1 MQNELDAKFLFSVFS
16 KIEKHGK
23 AINNELGAG
32 FELEGI
38 TVNSGF
44 DGYEVYFS
52 NGKVQLTLGFHN
64 KWHSDAKSET
74 DMDEFMAQLRKINRQ
89 Y

>member
-32 FELEGI
+32 FELEGV

-74 DMDEFMAQLRKINRQ
+74 DMDEFMAQLRNINRQ
-89 Y
+89 H

>member
-1 MQNELDAKFLFSVFS
+1 MQNELDGRFLLNVFS
-16 KIEKHGK
+16 KVEKHGSPVTT
-23 AINNELGAG
+23 ELGQG
-32 FELEGI
+32 FELDGV

-74 DMDEFMAQLRKINRQ
+74 DMDEFIAMLRKIQRN

>member
-1 MQNELDAKFLFSVFS
+1 MQNEIDGKFLLTVFS
-16 KIEKHGK
+16 KIEKNGQPTS
-23 AINNELGAG
+23 NELGAG
-32 FELEGI
+32 FELDGI

-52 NGKVQLTLGFHN
+52 NGTVQLTLGFHN
-64 KWHSDAKSET
+64 KWHSDAKSATE
-74 DMDEFMAQLRKINRQ
+74 MDDFVAQLKKINRN

>member
-1 MQNELDAKFLFSVFS
+1 MQNELDGKFLLGVFG
-16 KIEKHGK
+16 KIEKHGRTV
-23 AINNELGAG
+23 NNALGAG
-32 FELEGI
+32 FELDGV

-52 NGKVQLTLGFHN
+52 NSKVQLTLGFHN

-74 DMDEFMAQLRKINRQ
+74 DMDDFIAQLRKINHS

>member
-1 MQNELDAKFLFSVFS
+1 MQNELDAKFLLNVFG
-16 KIEKHGK
+16 KVEKHGTPV
-23 AINNELGAG
+23 NNELGAG
-32 FELEGI
+32 FELDGI

-52 NGKVQLTLGFHN
+52 NGKVQLTLGFHH
-64 KWHSDAKSET
+64 KWHSDASSEA
-74 DMDEFMAQLRKINRQ
+74 DMDAFVAQLKKINLN

>member
-1 MQNELDAKFLFSVFS
+1 MQNELDGKFLLSVFG
-16 KIEKHGK
+16 KIEKNGK

-32 FELEGI
+32 FELDGI

-64 KWHSDAKSET
+64 KWHSDADNEA
-74 DMDEFMAQLRKINRQ
+74 DMDAFIAMLKRIDRD

>member
-1 MQNELDAKFLFSVFS
+1 MQNELDGKFLLSVFG
-16 KIEKHGK
+16 KIEKNGK

-32 FELEGI
+32 FELDGI

-64 KWHSDAKSET
+64 KWHSDADNEA
-74 DMDEFMAQLRKINRQ
+74 DMDTFVAMLRKINRD